1 MALSYMPENPLA
13 ELTLYIIHTL
23 LHLKGYD
30 DQNESDIAIMRAKE
44 QEILAFLEEKNLV
57 LSNTLLSIK

>member
-1 MALSYMPENPLA
+1 MALSYMPENPLP

-57 LSNTLLSIK
+57 LSNTLVSIK